1 MVSDY
6 MEKAKI
12 RNDYLLKG
20 NKQDVEDFYRY
31 YKLCLLIDAFLG
43 LVFLVF
49 TILQVQEF
57 THRGFILALIS
68 FGLMFFYNLADLL
81 LLKVMK
87 KRPIYPYF
95 SFIEFLSCFTYL
107 AVLSCFLGLTINENK
122 TPDLSIGMWVIS
134 GVILV
139 TMLSDM
145 FELVQHQETFKK
157 VKKVLFVFL
166 LAALA
171 VCLVYLVLYFIKALQ
186 TKEQVYFFALNAY
199 ASLFLL
205 LVMPCVAFSAFTGL
219 YLGLAKKEDNVI
231 ETKDESKN
239 DLSENKVSAPSGRRD
254 ENISDCEEDSS
265 SHYA

>member
-31 YKLCLLIDAFLG
+31 YKLSLLIDAFLG

-81 LLKVMK
+81 LLKIMK

-95 SFIEFLSCFTYL
+95 FL
-107 AVLSCFLGLTINENK
+107 
-122 TPDLSIGMWVIS
+122 
-134 GVILV
+134 
-139 TMLSDM
+139 
-145 FELVQHQETFKK
+145 
-157 VKKVLFVFL
+157 
-166 LAALA
+166 
-171 VCLVYLVLYFIKALQ
+171 
-186 TKEQVYFFALNAY
+186 
-199 ASLFLL
+199 
-205 LVMPCVAFSAFTGL
+205 
-219 YLGLAKKEDNVI
+219 
-231 ETKDESKN
+231 
-239 DLSENKVSAPSGRRD
+239 
-254 ENISDCEEDSS
+254 
-265 SHYA
+265 